1 MEDGNTT
8 DDGNHGTD
16 DGNPDNGEHT
26 VRDDETA

>member
-16 DGNPDNGEHT
+16 DGNHDNGEHT